1 MLSLCP
7 MQLSSTAR
15 LRYEPPASF
24 AIVKQDTGLARVLRP
39 ELNVC
44 IWRRSLP
51 PRLERWLTALSRTL
65 VHELAARISPDLAS
79 ARRLFAGLPDRA
91 ETRAWAA
98 DVVALAARFCDLL
111 GTKSLRASLAT
122 VETNKCRKFHT
133 DYKTLRL
140 VCTYAG
146 PGTEWV
152 DDRHADRSA
161 MGSEDTCIDSANTR
175 IVRHGASIQRARAGD
190 VVVLKGGLFAGNEG
204 RGAVH
209 RSPPIEHT
217 GERRIVLT
225 FDQS

>member
-1 MLSLCP
+1 

-146 PGTEWV
+146 PGTET
-152 DDRHADRSA
+152 RGSFATAQASSA
-161 MGSEDTCIDSANTR
+161 PVPATSWFSR
-175 IVRHGASIQRARAGD
+175 
-190 VVVLKGGLFAGNEG
+190 GGLFAGNEG